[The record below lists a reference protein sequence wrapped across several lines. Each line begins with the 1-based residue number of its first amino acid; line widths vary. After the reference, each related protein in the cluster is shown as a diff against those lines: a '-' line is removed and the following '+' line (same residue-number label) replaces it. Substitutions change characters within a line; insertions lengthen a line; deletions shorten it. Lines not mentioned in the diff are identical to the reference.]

1 MNLESFN
8 GISKNPALNK
18 KNNCSVQDSLYIRE
32 CNSNSVWFLFRLNLY
47 KYNFFFLDLQ
57 MLLKAVFGCVQGRRG
72 TSRLYTLAHIW
83 EVPFLCV

>member
-1 MNLESFN
+1 MKRKILFILFMCV
-8 GISKNPALNK
+8 G
-18 KNNCSVQDSLYIRE
+18 YICVYAQGKDGE